1 MSNSKSKKDYVSY
14 INKYIKESIKKNEDM
29 LLENIILI
37 SKYYINQ

>member
-37 SKYYINQ
+37 SKYYIN